1 MKRLLSVMIVLL
13 FGGIMIFAAEGTDP
27 TGSWSNTLG
36 TALTSGSAT
45 MNVTFNLAGSE
56 GGEGSQDTD
65 NEQIKIG
72 FASKAVDDITENVT
86 HVTTVALKT
95 SDGVG
100 VLSADTYIFWQISS
114 ANPMTITLTW
124 PEMMTGTTE
133 GNTLAWDVTTTLPA
147 SSSVDD
153 GTAVT
158 AEASGTTGAVV
169 LDRSSEKLSTFKF
182 GTVGSQKLTIETAS
196 LDNAA
201 IDTYTGTLTLTVSAE

>member
-56 GGEGSQDTD
+56 SGEEPN

-72 FASKAVDDITENVT
+72 FASVAVDDITATVT
-86 HVTTVALKT
+86 PVKEVALQT

-124 PEMMTGTTE
+124 PDAMEGTTE
-133 GNTLAWDVTTTLPA
+133 GNTLEWDVTTTLPD

-158 AEASGTTGAVV
+158 EEASGTTGAVV
-169 LDRSSEKLSTFKF
+169 LDRSSDKLSNFRF